1 MPPAKFPT
9 TQTYGTAL
17 MSIFR
22 FPLLVWMGIAILI
35 VSLGIRQS
43 FGIFMLPISDTF
55 NTGREFFS
63 FTIALQNLLFG
74 VFQPFVG
81 MASDRWGPRRII
93 ILGAVAYSAG
103 LYLTSITTD
112 PSWLYLTLGTLVG
125 FGLSATSYVIILGAV
140 ARVVPA
146 EHTAKA
152 FGLTTA
158 AGSFGMFAVIPGA
171 QALLSNIGW
180 QSALQI
186 FALLCC
192 LMIAFASFIKNTNIS
207 SKKNTPIDDSQSL
220 SQALKEAFNHRGYW
234 LIHAGFF
241 ICGFHVM
248 FIATHLPSYLADKG
262 LPITSAAMAL
272 AYVGIFNIFGS
283 YFWGVMGDK
292 FDKRYVMTSLYLI
305 RSVVIAGFVVLPITV
320 DTATIFGAAIGFCW
334 LGTVP
339 LTSGLVRQIF
349 GSRYMSTL
357 YGLVFFTHQVGSFLG
372 AWVGGLMYDYYGSY
386 EPIWWSTVV
395 LALCAALIHLPINHR
410 PVPRLALA
418 TTA

>member
-1 MPPAKFPT
+1 VPPAKSPT
-9 TQTYGTAL
+9 TRTYGTAL

-35 VSLGIRQS
+35 ISLGIRQS
-43 FGIFMLPISDTF
+43 FGIFMVPISDTF

>member
-1 MPPAKFPT
+1 
-9 TQTYGTAL
+9 

-22 FPLLVWMGIAILI
+22 FPFLVWAGIAILI

-43 FGIFMLPISDTF
+43 FGIFMLPISESF
-55 NTGREFFS
+55 SMGREFFS

-81 MASDRWGPRRII
+81 MAADRFGPKRII
-93 ILGAVAYSAG
+93 ILGALSYATG

-112 PSWLYLTLGTLVG
+112 PSWLYLSLGTLVG
-125 FGLSATSYVIILGAV
+125 FGLSATSYVIVLGAV

-146 EHTAKA
+146 QHTAKA

-171 QALLSNIGW
+171 QFLLTNVGW
-180 QSALQI
+180 QNALQI
-186 FALLCC
+186 FALMCC
-192 LMIAFASFIKNTNIS
+192 VIIAFACFIKSDKAS
-207 SKKNTPIDDSQSL
+207 SAEQAPMIDNQTL
-220 SQALKEAFNHRGYW
+220 KEALKEAFHHRGYW

-241 ICGFHVM
+241 VCGFHVM

-262 LPITSAAMAL
+262 LPVATAAMAL

-305 RSVVIAGFVVLPITV
+305 RALVIAAFVILPVTV
-320 DTATIFGAAIGFCW
+320 DTAALFGAAIGFCW

-349 GSRYMSTL
+349 GARYMSTL

-372 AWVGGLMYDYYGSY
+372 AWVGGIIYDYYGSY
-386 EPIWWSTVV
+386 EPIWWTTVV
-395 LALCAALIHLPINHR
+395 MALCAALLHLPINDR
-410 PVPRLALA
+410 PVARLSVMSA
-418 TTA
+418 T

>member
-1 MPPAKFPT
+1 
-9 TQTYGTAL
+9 

-22 FPLLVWMGIAILI
+22 FPILVWLGIAILV

-81 MASDRWGPRRII
+81 MAADRWGSRRII
-93 ILGAVAYSAG
+93 ILGAIAYAAG
-103 LYLTSITTD
+103 LYLTSITTEA
-112 PSWLYLTLGTLVG
+112 SWLYITLGTLVG
-125 FGLSATSYVIILGAV
+125 LGLSATSYVIILGAV

-158 AGSFGMFAVIPGA
+158 AGSFGMFAMIPGA
-171 QALLSNIGW
+171 QSLLTNLGW
-180 QSALQI
+180 QSTLQV
-186 FALLCC
+186 FALMCC
-192 LMIAFASFIKNTNIS
+192 LIIAFASFIKSNKSASPT
-207 SKKNTPIDDSQSL
+207 TTMIDDSQTL
-220 SQALKEAFNHRGYW
+220 KEALKEAFSHRSYW

-241 ICGFHVM
+241 VCGFHVM
-248 FIATHLPSYLADKG
+248 FIATHLPSYLGDKG
-262 LPITSAAMAL
+262 LPATTAAMAL
-272 AYVGIFNIFGS
+272 AYVGVFNIFGS

-292 FDKRYVMTSLYLI
+292 FDKCYVMTALYLV
-305 RSVVIAGFVVLPITV
+305 RAVVIAGFVVLPVTV
-320 DTATIFGAAIGFCW
+320 DTATLFGAAIGFCW

-349 GSRYMSTL
+349 GARYMSTL

-372 AWVGGLMYDYYGSY
+372 AWVGGLIYDYYGSY
-386 EPIWWSTVV
+386 DPIWWSTVV
-395 LALCAALIHLPINHR
+395 LAICAALLHLPINAR

-418 TTA
+418 TAS